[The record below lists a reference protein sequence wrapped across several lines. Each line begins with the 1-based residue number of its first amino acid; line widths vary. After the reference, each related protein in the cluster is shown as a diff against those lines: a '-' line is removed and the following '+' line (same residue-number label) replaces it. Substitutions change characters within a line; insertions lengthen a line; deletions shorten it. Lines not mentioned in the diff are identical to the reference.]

1 MTEEGPNDTV
11 ESVTQTPSPSRRR
24 KPRGEYR
31 KTSAKRT
38 AILDAAL
45 EVFAESGYRSGSLRD
60 VAGKVGMS
68 EAGLLHHFPNKSALL
83 AAVLDRRDQH
93 SLERVTF
100 TEEDGAVTLRGLV
113 QLAAYNAS
121 VPGVV
126 ELYCVLSAEATAP
139 DHPAHEYFV
148 GRYEY
153 TRANIRAAFESL
165 EAEGRLAPGVT
176 PQRAAVATIAMMD
189 GLQVQWL
196 LDRDVVDMAEE
207 LKTFFGAFVDMEFDD
222 IPVLT
227 DYDPALRDDEQ
238 GMADLPEE
246 AA

>member
-1 MTEEGPNDTV
+1 MA
-11 ESVTQTPSPSRRR
+11 QTPSPPRAR
-24 KPRGEYR
+24 KPRGEYA
-31 KTSAKRT
+31 KTGAKRT

-93 SLERVTF
+93 SLELVPF
-100 TEEDGAVTLRGLV
+100 DSPDGAVSLRGLV
-113 QLAAYNAS
+113 ELAAYNAS

-126 ELYCVLSAEATAP
+126 ELYCILSAEATAP
-139 DHPAHEYFV
+139 DHPAHEYFI

-153 TRANIRAAFESL
+153 TRASLRRTFEAL
-165 EAEGRLAPGVT
+165 ERDGRLMAGVT
-176 PQRAAVATIAMMD
+176 PQGAAVATIAMMD

-207 LKTFFGAFVDMEFDD
+207 LKGFLGAFADVDFTDLR
-222 IPVLT
+222 VLT
-227 DYDPALRDDEQ
+227 PDEPL
-238 GMADLPEE
+238 ADS
-246 AA
+246 A

>member
-1 MTEEGPNDTV
+1 M
-11 ESVTQTPSPSRRR
+11 TQTPSRSRAR
-24 KPRGEYR
+24 KPRGEYA
-31 KTSAKRT
+31 KTGAKRT

-68 EAGLLHHFPNKSALL
+68 EAGLLHHFPNKSSLL

-93 SLERVTF
+93 SLERVPF
-100 TEEDGAVTLRGLV
+100 GAEDGEATLRGLV
-113 QLAAYNAS
+113 ELATYNAS

-126 ELYCVLSAEATAP
+126 ELYCILSAEATSP

-153 TRANIRAAFESL
+153 TRGNLRTAFESL
-165 EAEGRLAPGVT
+165 ERAGRLMDGVT

-196 LDRDVVDMAEE
+196 LDRDVIDMAEE
-207 LKTFFGAFVDMEFDD
+207 LKRFFRAFVDIDLND
-222 IPVLT
+222 LRVLT
-227 DYDPALRDDEQ
+227 ADSPSPVGEAPTGDEEI
-238 GMADLPEE
+238 PTE

>member
-1 MTEEGPNDTV
+1 M
-11 ESVTQTPSPSRRR
+11 TQTPSPVRAR
-24 KPRGEYR
+24 KPRGEYA

-45 EVFAESGYRSGSLRD
+45 EVFAESGYRAGSLRD
-60 VAGKVGMS
+60 VAQKVGMS

-93 SLERVTF
+93 SLEFVPF
-100 TEEDGAVTLRGLV
+100 GDPDGAVALRGLV
-113 QLAAYNAS
+113 ELATYNAS

-139 DHPAHEYFV
+139 DHPAHEYFI

-153 TRANIRAAFESL
+153 TRGSLRTAFESL
-165 EAEGRLAPGVT
+165 ERDGRLMAGVT

-196 LDRDVVDMAEE
+196 LDREVIDMAEE
-207 LKTFFGAFVDMEFDD
+207 LKRFFGAFADVDFSDLR
-222 IPVLT
+222 VLT
-227 DYDPALRDDEQ
+227 DAPPPDAAAAAAAAAGAGD
-238 GMADLPEE
+238 GEE
-246 AA
+246 KAS